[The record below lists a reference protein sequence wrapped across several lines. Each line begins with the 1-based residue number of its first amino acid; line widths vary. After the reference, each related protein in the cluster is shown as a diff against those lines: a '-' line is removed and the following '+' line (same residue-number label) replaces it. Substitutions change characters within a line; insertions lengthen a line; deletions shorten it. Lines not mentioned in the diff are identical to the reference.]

1 MCLITFAYHAHPKY
15 KLILLSNRDEFYNRP
30 TLPAGFW
37 KDKPDILGGR
47 DLLQLGTWLAV
58 SKQGKFAA
66 VTNYRDPALPE
77 VKTFSRGELPVDF
90 LLQNID
96 GKTFLDQLSKNRHNY
111 SGYNI
116 LFGDKDTLYHY
127 NNVYN
132 QSSEIKA
139 GVYGLSNDTLN
150 TPWPK
155 VERSKWDLANYIQS
169 HTVVHTEDL
178 LDSLQNRAQAD
189 DKFLPRTGIRT
200 DLEKALS
207 SIFIETPDYGTR
219 ASTILLIDHRN
230 HVTFIEKTY
239 DKEDIFQQYEFL
251 IQPD

>member
-30 TLPAGFW
+30 TLPARFW

-66 VTNYRDPALPE
+66 VTNYRDPELPE
-77 VKTFSRGELPVDF
+77 AKTFSRGELPVDF

-96 GKTFLDQLSKNRHNY
+96 GKMFLDQLSKNRHNY
-111 SGYNI
+111 AGYNI
-116 LFGDKDTLYHY
+116 LFGDKDKLYQY

-132 QSSEIKA
+132 QGSEIKA

-155 VERSKWDLANYIQS
+155 VERSKSELSDYIQS
-169 HTVVHTEDL
+169 HTVVQTEDL
-178 LDSLQNRAQAD
+178 LHSLKNNTQAED
-189 DKFLPRTGIRT
+189 IFLPQTGIRK

-207 SIFIETPDYGTR
+207 SIFIETPGYGTR
-219 ASTILLIDHRN
+219 ASTILLIDHHK

>member
-1 MCLITFAYHAHPKY
+1 MCLITFAYHTHPKY

-30 TLPAGFW
+30 TLTAEFW
-37 KDKPDILGGR
+37 KDKPEVLGGR
-47 DLLQLGTWLAV
+47 DLQQLGTWLAV

-66 VTNYRDPALPE
+66 VTNYRDPALPK

-96 GKTFLDQLSKNRHNY
+96 SEMFLDHLSKNRHNY
-111 SGYNI
+111 AGYNI

-132 QSSEIKA
+132 QGSQIKA
-139 GVYGLSNDTLN
+139 GIYGLSNDTLN

-155 VERSKWDLANYIQS
+155 VERSKRELTDYIQT
-169 HTVVHTEDL
+169 HTEIKTEDL
-178 LDSLQNRAQAD
+178 LYSLKNRIQAD
-189 DKFLPRTGIRT
+189 DKFLPLTGIGV

-207 SIFIETPDYGTR
+207 SIFIETTDYGTR
-219 ASTILLIDHRN
+219 ASTILLIDHHN
-230 HVTFIEKTY
+230 KVTFIEKTY
-239 DKEDIFQQYEFL
+239 DKEDISQQYEFL